1 MKKRREYVIYYI
13 KYIIINCISLAHLL
27 LQME

>member
-13 KYIIINCISLAHLL
+13 KYIIISISLAHLL